1 MIEIINLEKS
11 FGTQKVLRG
20 INLRIETGEVA
31 AILGRSGVGKS
42 VLLKH
47 IIGLLKPDGGQ
58 VLIDGID
65 ITVMGPQD
73 LDKVREKF
81 AVVFQF
87 GALFDSMTIFE
98 NVAFPA
104 I

>member
-11 FGTQKVLRG
+11 FGTQKVLSG

-47 IIGLLKPDGGQ
+47 IIGLLKPDRGQ

-65 ITVMGPQD
+65 ITVMGTQD

>member
-65 ITVMGPQD
+65 ITVMGTQD

>member
-11 FGTQKVLRG
+11 FGTQEVLRG

-65 ITVMGPQD
+65 ITGLGTQD

>member
-31 AILGRSGVGKS
+31 AILGRSGGGKS

>member
-20 INLRIETGEVA
+20 INMRIETGEVV
-31 AILGRSGVGKS
+31 AILGRSGGGKS

-47 IIGLLKPDGGQ
+47 ILGLLKPDGGQ

>member
-31 AILGRSGVGKS
+31 AILG
-42 VLLKH
+42 
-47 IIGLLKPDGGQ
+47 LLKPDGGQ

-65 ITVMGPQD
+65 ITGLGTQY